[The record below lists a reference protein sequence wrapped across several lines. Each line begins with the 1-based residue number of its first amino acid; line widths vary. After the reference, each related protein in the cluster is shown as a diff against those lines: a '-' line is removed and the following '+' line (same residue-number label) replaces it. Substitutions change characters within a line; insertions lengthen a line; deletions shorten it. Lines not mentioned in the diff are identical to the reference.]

1 MEITKTENGVALA
14 IRVAGCLD
22 TASVPQFENAL
33 KGTEDRQIEFD
44 FADLEF
50 ISSSAIRAL
59 VSLRKRALPAGGS
72 IRISA
77 VGDVVRD
84 VFDMTGLSGD
94 FGIV

>member
-1 MEITKTENGVALA
+1 MEITRTDNGASLV
-14 IRVAGCLD
+14 IKVSGCLD
-22 TASVPQFENAL
+22 TASVPQFEGVL
-33 KGTEDRQIEFD
+33 KGVEAKSVEFD

-72 IRISA
+72 VGISA